1 MTPKEKEGSTRQQK
15 VSKGE
20 LHESDIQY
28 GDGQFPSISNV
39 YLIDHPHKL
48 LERNEKYFPWLSLG
62 LLPAGATAHAM
73 GGGCPF
79 SASGSLSGPHGHHGH
94 GSELPSISRFFHQP
108 KHLTISWAV
117 NGCKFLT
124 VPRWIFVAQPIR
136 PPLPYATG
144 SFLPGNPSSAAAG
157 LQWWRIEKAISE
169 GLFKGADL
177 ARPPLYICFH
187 EIYVYILR
195 VLHMNR
201 QFKVHCCIKL

>member
-1 MTPKEKEGSTRQQK
+1 M
-15 VSKGE
+15 
-20 LHESDIQY
+20 
-28 GDGQFPSISNV
+28 QFFPV
-39 YLIDHPHKL
+39 YPTWWWTIPINFQCIFDRIILTNYWSVTNSLFHDFPLGYCL
-48 LERNEKYFPWLSLG
+48 L
-62 LLPAGATAHAM
+62 AGATAHAM

-79 SASGSLSGPHGHHGH
+79 SASGSLSGHHGHHGH